1 MDIHTWSNLP
11 YRGDKVGVGV
21 KRVTGVNPGEEADLG
36 DVATH
41 RRTGLLPHG
50 RDVIAE
56 RPRIISPPPEPTEPA
71 EVLADVGDVDILVPD
86 VGDGIADFAFTEFVR
101 GGGDIPDIPA
111 AGCEQPHRL
120 LLGEAVAGERVVEQ
134 VMQ

>member
-1 MDIHTWSNLP
+1 MSRPTAAGPSP
-11 YRGDKVGVGV
+11 ARS
-21 KRVTGVNPGEEADLG
+21 RVV
-36 DVATH
+36 
-41 RRTGLLPHG
+41 
-50 RDVIAE
+50 AE
-56 RPRIISPPPEPTEPA
+56 RPGSSARRPNPQKPA

-86 VGDGIADFAFTEFVR
+86 VGDGIADFALRRFVR

-120 LLGEAVAGERVVEQ
+120 LLGEGVAGERVVEQ

>member
-1 MDIHTWSNLP
+1 MDIHTGGGVP
-11 YRGDKVGVGV
+11 HAGDEVDVGVE
-21 KRVTGVNPGEEADLG
+21 RVVRVHPGEDTDLG
-36 DVATH
+36 DVAPH

-50 RDVIAE
+50 CNVVAE
-56 RPRIISPPPEPTEPA
+56 RSGIVSAPPKPAESA